1 MTISKLSLYNNALL
15 LIGERPLVTDTD
27 ATETRRRLDI
37 VFDQNAVEYCLE
49 IVKPNFAILT
59 DTIASDGTTV
69 EHSMTYSYTLPASYI
84 TTHSVFAD
92 TDMDSPVNRY
102 LIEYGKLYSELPILT
117 HRYVYNFAGFL
128 NWTASFAN
136 VVSAYLAKE
145 IAPRFAPQKLAEVSE
160 LFTSR
165 VQAATSLE
173 TLNAPLSR
181 PKSSTFTL
189 TNDYRNV
196 YNAALNI
203 LGLEHLITNTDDSD
217 RRSALDSVMNA
228 GAVDYMLDMIKP
240 KFAIETNKLTSSVVS
255 IQHDLDNV
263 FTLPADYI
271 SMIEVHAD
279 PLMDEPISRYIIE
292 GRTIACSYST
302 IYIRFVSNAQAITV
316 WSSNFKQALSTY
328 LADQIKNRFV
338 ADISQRNYITDLLT
352 TRTQTAIDLEGYMNL
367 SRAQRSTFTLT
378 DDYRNI
384 YNGALNL
391 LGLEQIVSNDDDSE
405 RRAAL
410 DTVLNSDAV
419 NYLYELAQPRFA
431 LETNKLTASV
441 TSAEHD
447 LDNVFTLPTDYLSMV
462 EVHADP
468 LMDEPITR
476 YIIEGRTIAC
486 SYSTIY
492 IRFVSSSPTSASWT
506 PAFKQLL
513 SAYMAEQVKNRFTD
527 NEIKMAGISTA
538 FTSRLAF
545 IQQQE
550 QAKEA
555 GKRSSR
561 STATLSDAWRKV
573 YNNALLLL
581 GLDQIVSNDD
591 DSDRRS
597 KLDVAL
603 GTGVVETVMEDL
615 SWTFGITS
623 NKLNYNPSLEPEW
636 GFSRVFDKP
645 ADLHRIDGL
654 FHDEY
659 FNVPLKEYEDEGDRW
674 YCDVDEI
681 YVKYVKTSYLT
692 TPSNWPQYFSNI
704 VAAELACRVGPA
716 LPGANIKHALDMK
729 QIRQREAESTDAMSG
744 PPQRIKTGSWVRSRV
759 GTRGNSYSGRP

>member
-102 LIEYGKLYSELPILT
+102 LIEYGKLYSELPTLT
-117 HRYVYNFAGFL
+117 HRYVYKFAGFL

-181 PKSSTFTL
+181 PKS
-189 TNDYRNV
+189 
-196 YNAALNI
+196 
-203 LGLEHLITNTDDSD
+203 
-217 RRSALDSVMNA
+217 
-228 GAVDYMLDMIKP
+228 
-240 KFAIETNKLTSSVVS
+240 
-255 IQHDLDNV
+255 
-263 FTLPADYI
+263 
-271 SMIEVHAD
+271 
-279 PLMDEPISRYIIE
+279 
-292 GRTIACSYST
+292 
-302 IYIRFVSNAQAITV
+302 
-316 WSSNFKQALSTY
+316 
-328 LADQIKNRFV
+328 
-338 ADISQRNYITDLLT
+338 
-352 TRTQTAIDLEGYMNL
+352 
-367 SRAQRSTFTLT
+367 STFTLT

-513 SAYMAEQVKNRFTD
+513 SAYMAEQLKNRFTD

-636 GFSRVFDKP
+636 GFKRVFDKP
-645 ADLHRIDGL
+645 ADLHRVDGL

-659 FNVPLKEYEDEGDRW
+659 FNVPLKEYEDEGGRW

-681 YVKYVKTSYLT
+681 YVKYVKASYLT

-704 VAAELACRVGPA
+704 IAAELACRVGPA